1 MKLIIAI
8 VPDINNDDVSN
19 ALTSSNFK
27 VTCIASTGG
36 LLRRGNSTLL
46 IGLENEK
53 VETALEIIRE
63 NTSSGPQGDE
73 HRGVVFVLDV
83 DEYIQ
88 I

>member
-8 VPDINNDDVSN
+8 VRDIDNDKISN
-19 ALTSSNFK
+19 ALTTKNFK

-46 IGLENEK
+46 IGLEDSK
-53 VETALEIIRE
+53 VEAAVNIIKDNSTPDSDNE
-63 NTSSGPQGDE
+63 NKGTL
-73 HRGVVFVLDV
+73 FVLDV

-88 I
+88 L

>member
-8 VPDINNDDVSN
+8 VRDIDNDPVSN
-19 ALTSSNFK
+19 ALTSANFK

-46 IGLENEK
+46 IGLEENK
-53 VETALEIIRE
+53 VETALQIIKE
-63 NTSSGPQGDE
+63 NASPHTPE
-73 HRGVVFVLDV
+73 NENRGIIFVLDV